1 MFVSGVQMELVL
13 EVMHVTQEDP
23 TLIWRTP
30 RLVVEVGI
38 LRTVDEKIDVRK
50 LKKE

>member
-23 TLIWRTP
+23 TLEYLEDATLFYYAIQP
-30 RLVVEVGI
+30 S
-38 LRTVDEKIDVRK
+38 TVAGVD
-50 LKKE
+50 